1 MTLFPLNED
10 GDSKWIVG
18 KGKKRETPPLCHQGR
33 KQSNLKATRQLLI
46 LQWSDGYA
54 GDEFLLKPRNC
65 RVCKLEHKW
74 FHDGANVKRKLD
86 SLL

>member
-1 MTLFPLNED
+1 MKMVTANGSWEKARREKLPPV
-10 GDSKWIVG
+10 SP
-18 KGKKRETPPLCHQGR
+18 GKKTIHPKGNP
-33 KQSNLKATRQLLI
+33 ATSDSFLSF
-46 LQWSDGYA
+46 LQWSDGYV
-54 GDEFLLKPRNC
+54 GDEFLLKPRTC